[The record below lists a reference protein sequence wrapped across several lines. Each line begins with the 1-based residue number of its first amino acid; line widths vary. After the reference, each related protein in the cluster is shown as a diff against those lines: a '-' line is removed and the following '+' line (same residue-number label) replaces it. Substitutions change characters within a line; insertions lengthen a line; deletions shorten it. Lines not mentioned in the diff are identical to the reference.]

1 MSRAAAERGRQA
13 ATAVAHRT
21 ARRIGASLWGARM
34 LYMVVEHFRD
44 GDPLPVYRRFRDQGR
59 LAPEGLR
66 YVASW
71 VTEDFRRCFQVME
84 CDDPQLLARWMA
96 RWEDL
101 VDFEVVPVVTSAE
114 AAAAIAPR
122 L

>member
-1 MSRAAAERGRQA
+1 
-13 ATAVAHRT
+13 
-21 ARRIGASLWGARM
+21 M
-34 LYMVVEHFRD
+34 LYMIVENFRD
-44 GDPLPVYRRFRDQGR
+44 GDALPVYRRFRDQGR

-71 VTEDFRRCFQVME
+71 VTDDFRRCFQVMDCE
-84 CDDPQLLARWMA
+84 DQQLLAQWMA

-101 VDFEVVPVVTSAE
+101 IEFDVIPVVTSAE
-114 AAAAIAPR
+114 AMAAVAPR

>member
-1 MSRAAAERGRQA
+1 
-13 ATAVAHRT
+13 
-21 ARRIGASLWGARM
+21 M
-34 LYMVVEHFRD
+34 LYMIVEHFRD

-59 LAPEGLR
+59 LAPEDLR

-71 VTEDFRRCFQVME
+71 VTTDFRRCFQIME
-84 CDDPQLLARWMA
+84 CEDSHLLAQWMA

-101 VDFEVVPVVTSAE
+101 IDFEVTPVVTSAE
-114 AAAAIAPR
+114 AVAAVAPR